1 MSAWSRPAP
10 PRWAGE
16 LRQERTWL
24 HAAVGNFLSRKSLL
38 ATAGTGF
45 GGRGQGVSF
54 AGGWFFCLEPPSR
67 EGPVALSWPGEGP
80 RRAPEPLSRRPLP
93 GHGWPPGSWGQVPM
107 KPPAPPTQARTG
119 PEAVPRTL
127 LGAPP
132 RLFSV
137 PFQCPSREA
146 VTCTAL
152 VEGRG
157 PGVRLAVVGRG
168 GGQETTTGPGALL
181 RSPDQSPG
189 VSDACLLDAE
199 AQRDAP
205 GE

>member
-16 LRQERTWL
+16 LSQERTWL
-24 HAAVGNFLSRKSLL
+24 HAAAGDFLSRESLL

-93 GHGWPPGSWGQVPM
+93 GHGWPPGSWVQVLM

-119 PEAVPRTL
+119 PEAMPRTL

-146 VTCTAL
+146 VTCTAP

-157 PGVRLAVVGRG
+157 PGVRLAVLGRG
-168 GGQETTTGPGALL
+168 GGAGDDYRPRCPAEKP
-181 RSPDQSPG
+181 RPKPRG
-189 VSDACLLDAE
+189 VGCMLAGC
-199 AQRDAP
+199 
-205 GE
+205 